1 MRQTSFSPGDLVRAR
16 NREWV
21 VLPSDSDKP
30 KLLKLRP
37 LSGSEEDAVHL
48 LPELETLPIEPATFS
63 LPPDARRT
71 TSSGALLLADA
82 LRFALRR
89 GAGPFRS
96 AAQIAFEPRTYQLVP
111 LLMALRMARL
121 RLLIADDVGIGKTI
135 EAGLIL
141 REFMD
146 RGEVDAFSVLCPP
159 HLVEQWTEELQRH
172 FGIEA
177 VAVTASSALKLERR
191 LPPGS
196 NIFATHPFTVVS
208 LDYIKSKDRRE
219 LFTGYC
225 PDFVIVDEAHTCVG
239 THRSRQQRYQLLSSL
254 AEDKN
259 RRMIFLTATPHSGD
273 RQAFAR
279 LLGLL
284 DKSFESLEFGS
295 KNYRARLARRFIQ
308 RRRIDLE
315 DEWHEESAFPKAFS
329 GEETYH
335 LTPEHKAFHDA
346 VLDYCFG
353 LVQSA
358 GEEHQRRRLAFWG
371 TLAIMRC
378 VSSSP
383 AAALGVLRNRLAGET
398 EAELEEQLYDDAGD
412 DEDAVDL
419 EPAAEL
425 AENAVLADL
434 VRQAQTLLH
443 RPDPKLRALKDVL
456 AELVRRKG
464 AHPVVFCRYIATAEY
479 VGERLRKAFPD
490 ANVEV
495 VTGLLTPEER
505 RARVEGMLPVDED
518 GQELADDDRP
528 RILVAT
534 DCLSEGINLQRI
546 FNAVVHYDLSWNPIR
561 HQQREGRINRFGQPA
576 PEVYSVMM
584 YSPDSAID
592 GAVLDVIL
600 RKAKAIREA
609 TGVTVPLPDE
619 RGPVTEALMAAMEKL
634 RRRQPR
640 QLTLD
645 LRFEDGERALKQ
657 METFWRDM
665 EEEEKKSRSIF
676 AQRPIRA
683 AEVRRE
689 WEKSKRLLGTPEE
702 ALRFVELA
710 MNRLGQ
716 PLEKRGRVHVAHIH
730 ALNEPVRGRLRAAG
744 LPDRLA
750 LATSEPVPPG
760 AQMLMRTHPLVAT
773 LAESVIEAALE
784 PEGAAAASVNVG
796 RVGAWPSEKVRE
808 RTLLLLLRPRF
819 KLHTRRGGQRLLLAE
834 EAALLALRNGQIVA
848 EGEEA
853 RALLAAPAAHDL
865 AEVAISRLVDAA
877 RAEVENLLRT
887 TLAEFARQRAQALRE
902 DHARVAEA
910 AREEAERAAPQ
921 VDPVLPPDVIGL
933 FVLVPALS
941 QVAGGEA

>member
-1 MRQTSFSPGDLVRAR
+1 MQQTSFSPGDLVRAR

-21 VLPSDSDKP
+21 VLPSDEP
-30 KLLKLRP
+30 ELLKLRP

-48 LPELETLPIEPATFS
+48 LPELETLSIEPATFS
-63 LPPDARRT
+63 LPQDARRT

-177 VAVTASSALKLERR
+177 VAVTASSALRLERR
-191 LPPGS
+191 LPPGG
-196 NIFATHPFTVVS
+196 NIFAMHPFTVVS
-208 LDYIKSKDRRE
+208 LDYIKSERRRDV
-219 LFTGYC
+219 FATHC

-254 AEDKN
+254 AKDKK

-273 RQAFAR
+273 RDAFAR

-284 DKSFESLEFGS
+284 DPSFESLEFGS
-295 KNYRARLARRFIQ
+295 ENYRRRLARRFIQ
-308 RRRIDLE
+308 RRRDDLE
-315 DEWHEESAFPKAFS
+315 DDWQEESAFPKAVP
-329 GEETYH
+329 GERPFA
-335 LTPEHKAFHDA
+335 LNGEHQAFHDA

-358 GEEHQRRRLAFWG
+358 GEERQRRRLAFWG

-383 AAALGVLRNRLAGET
+383 AAALGVLRNRLAGEA
-398 EAELEEQLYDDAGD
+398 EAELEDQLYDDAGD

-434 VRQAQTLLH
+434 VRRAEGLLH
-443 RPDPKLRALKDVL
+443 RPDPKLLALKDVL
-456 AELVRRKG
+456 TDLIRNKG

-600 RKAKAIREA
+600 RKAEAIREA

-619 RGPVTEALMAAMEKL
+619 RGPVTEALMASMEKL
-634 RRRQPR
+634 RRRRPR
-640 QLTLD
+640 QLMLD
-645 LRFEDGERALKQ
+645 LRFDDGERALKQ

-665 EEEEKKSRSIF
+665 KEEEKKSRSIF

-689 WEKSKRLLGTPEE
+689 WEKTKRLLGTPEE
-702 ALRFVELA
+702 ALRFVGLA

-716 PLEKRGRVHVAHIH
+716 PLEQRGGRVHVAHIH

-744 LPDRLA
+744 LPERLA
-750 LATSEPVPPG
+750 LATSEPTPPG

-773 LAESVIEAALE
+773 LAESVMEAALE
-784 PEGAAAASVNVG
+784 PQGAAAAGVDVG

-819 KLHTRRGGQRLLLAE
+819 KLHARRGQRLLLAE
-834 EAALLALRNGQIVA
+834 EAALLALRGGQIVT

-853 RALLAAPAAHDL
+853 RALLAEPAAHDL
-865 AEVAISRLVDAA
+865 AEPAINRLVDAA
-877 RAEVENLLRT
+877 RAEVEGLLPT
-887 TLAEFARQRAQALRE
+887 TLAEFARQRAWALRE

-910 AREEAERAAPQ
+910 AREEAERATPE
-921 VDPVLPPDVIGL
+921 VEPVLPPDVIGL

-941 QVAGGEA
+941 QIAGGDA